1 MKIKITILLLALT
14 LSASNFI
21 NSQENNETS
30 PPIPTFPVGLR
41 IGAHNDFF
49 SNTSEND
56 FIGFGFENRFTF
68 IAGFDVEVLRRQKWI
83 LTAGFF
89 VKNIAQKYNY
99 TFTPEQLDIGVGF
112 TGGLTDSPYWTYH
125 LPIEFLYRFNK
136 NLNRPLFIKAGVEIQ
151 HYGYTPGSYEQPVL
165 RIDNQTILT
174 NSYEE
179 FQSPLTFGVN
189 LGIAGDIYLKDYSK
203 FRLALTSHYHFQKMD
218 INRITSTNIIGST
231 DATSTHRWTG
241 NYLNI
246 SLTYFP
252 HEGFLDF
259 LK

>member
-1 MKIKITILLLALT
+1 LKIKTTILLLALI

-21 NSQENNETS
+21 DAQESDSSTQL
-30 PPIPTFPVGLR
+30 IPSFPVGLR

-56 FIGFGFENRFTF
+56 FIGLGFENRFTF
-68 IAGFDVEVLRRQKWI
+68 IAGFDVEVIRKQRWI
-83 LTAGFF
+83 LTAGVF
-89 VKNIAQKYNY
+89 VKNIAHKYNY
-99 TFTPEQLDIGVGF
+99 AFTADQLDIGIGF
-112 TGGLTDSPYWTYH
+112 SDGLTQSPHWTYH

-136 NLNRPLFIKAGVEIQ
+136 NLNRPLFFKAGVEIQ
-151 HYGYTPGSYEQPVL
+151 HYGYTPGSYEHPIL
-165 RIDNQTILT
+165 RIDNQTILS

-179 FQSPLTFGVN
+179 FQSPFTFGVN
-189 LGIAGDIYLKDYSK
+189 LGIAGDMYLKDYSK
-203 FRLALTSHYHFQKMD
+203 FRLALTGHYHFQKMD
-218 INRITSTNIIGST
+218 IKRITSTNIIGSP

-241 NYLNI
+241 NYLNL